1 MKITPRVVETTKTFK
16 TSNKST
22 SPVKNRF
29 DWWTGKNDREIC
41 DQMLTTA
48 VFLKDSQIYRQ
59 RQIAIFAKLYGNQ
72 SLFNFIGTNVKK
84 LSQATSLPYDRPTFN
99 LVQSCVDTVVARIG
113 QNKPS
118 PVFLTD
124 GSDYKQR
131 NLAKKLNNFIGGEF
145 YQTKTYE
152 KATIALRDCLVDG
165 DGAFHI
171 YRSAENKIACER
183 VMVGELFVDENEAMY
198 REPRQMYRVKLV
210 DRHVLMALVDGKKA
224 IIEEAEQAFPD
235 EQVDASKTVSD
246 QVLVVEAWHLPS
258 GPKASDG
265 LHVIAIS
272 SGLILKE
279 KFEKDKFPFVFMNFS
294 PRLLGFWSQGLAE
307 QLMGTQLEI
316 NSILYTI
323 SKSMKL
329 VGVPRVFI
337 EAGSKVS
344 DAHFNDSIG
353 AIIHYKGTKPD
364 IEVFP
369 CVAPELYTHLQTL
382 IQYGYQQSGIS
393 QLQASSQ
400 KPEGLDSGQ
409 AIRTYEDI
417 STDRLATIAKRF
429 DDFFIEVAYQM
440 IDLAIEIATEEG
452 SYDTVFPDRDGAR
465 EVSLPDVK
473 ALTDNPFIIQCF
485 NESSLPKDPA
495 GRMEKVAEMAQS
507 GMISIKEAR
516 RLLDYPDLE
525 QVETLANASMERTY
539 QILDKIIED
548 GIYTPPDPFLDLQFA
563 NDTAVAY
570 YNLYSMKKL
579 EEEKAQMLRD
589 FFSQVQALKQ
599 EAIQPPPQMQAPNP
613 PQATG
618 QPLPQ
623 SPLVNNSAQAAAPAQ
638 APLPQ
643 AA

>member
-1 MKITPRVVETTKTFK
+1 MKITPKVIETTKTFK
-16 TSNKST
+16 TSTKST
-22 SPVKNRF
+22 APIKNRF
-29 DWWTGKNDREIC
+29 DWWTGKGEKEIC

-99 LVQSCVDTVVARIG
+99 IVQSCVDTVVARIG

-124 GSDYKQR
+124 GSDYRQR
-131 NLAKKLNNFIGGEF
+131 NLAKKLNNFIAGEF
-145 YQTKTYE
+145 YQTKAYE
-152 KATIALRDCLVDG
+152 KAVIALRDCLVDG
-165 DGAFHI
+165 EGAFHI
-171 YRSAENKIACER
+171 YRTPEDKVGIDR

-198 REPRQMYRVKLV
+198 GEPRQLYRVKLV
-210 DRHVLMALVDGKKA
+210 DRHVLIALCPESKSKILD
-224 IIEEAEQAFPD
+224 AEQAFPD
-235 EQVDASKTVSD
+235 EQIDASKTVSD

-265 LHVIAIS
+265 MHVIAVS

-279 KFEKDKFPFVFMNFS
+279 KWEKEKFPFVWMHFS

-329 VGVPRVFI
+329 VGVPRVFV

-353 AIIHYKGTKPD
+353 AIIHYKGIKPD

-393 QLQASSQ
+393 QLQASAQ

-417 STDRLATIAKRF
+417 STDRLATISKRY
-429 DDFFIEVAYQM
+429 DDFFIDVAYQVL
-440 IDLAIEIATEEG
+440 DLAIEIAKDKGEYETI
-452 SYDTVFPDRDGAR
+452 FPDRDGAR
-465 EVSLPDVK
+465 EVSLPEVK
-473 ALTDNPFIIQCF
+473 KLEDNPYVIQCF
-485 NESSLPKDPA
+485 NQSSLPRDPA
-495 GRMEKVAEMAQS
+495 GRMAKVTEMVQA
-507 GMISIKEAR
+507 GMIDLKMGR
-516 RLLDYPDLE
+516 RLLDYPDL
-525 QVETLANASMERTY
+525 QQADQLANASQERIY
-539 QILDKIIED
+539 KILDEVIED
-548 GIYTPPDPFLDLQFA
+548 GIYTPPDPFMDLQFA
-563 NDTAVAY
+563 NDTVVAY
-570 YNLYSMKKL
+570 YNLYAMRKL

-589 FFSQVQALKQ
+589 FYSQVQALKT
-599 EAIQPPPQMQAPNP
+599 EAVGPPPPQMQAPNP
-613 PQATG
+613 PQAQP

-623 SPLVNNSAQAAAPAQ
+623 SPLIPNAVAA
-638 APLPQ
+638 
-643 AA
+643 